1 MGADP
6 SGIARAPQC
15 GRHGAAAAG
24 RAPVVYN
31 GDPLRDLSLVNFLDA
46 FVQRKPKVCDPPAP
60 TCYLSPSKSYS
71 RQHMWMGKSEPV
83 VHALLPR
90 CSLLASS
97 FCFAAVYF

>member
-1 MGADP
+1 M
-6 SGIARAPQC
+6 ARQLL
-15 GRHGAAAAG
+15 AG
-24 RAPVVYN
+24 APVVYN